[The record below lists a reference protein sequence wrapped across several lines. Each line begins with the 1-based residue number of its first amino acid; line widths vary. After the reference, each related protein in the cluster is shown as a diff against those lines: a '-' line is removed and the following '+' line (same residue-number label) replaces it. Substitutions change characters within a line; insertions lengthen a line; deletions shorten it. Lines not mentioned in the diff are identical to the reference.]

1 MSIAWWNLLSLHIS
15 AFLLAYVGVLSLMP
29 VTRAE
34 KRGEKAWKE
43 CEQLRSLTGLFEFVL
58 TANMVLW
65 IWFPVPQLAWPLDP
79 SPLIGEV
86 IAFAIA
92 VPSSAILVKGIK
104 DAGRETMHP
113 SKNTKMFEGIYHHMR
128 HPQTLGEMLLY
139 VVIAFFI
146 NSLFLVLWTTVVV
159 ILITATLIYYEEK
172 DLVKRSRNAYL
183 EYQQQTGALIPKFWK
198 KRTKQRLA

>member
-43 CEQLRSLTGLFEFVL
+43 CERLRSLTGFFEFVL
-58 TANMVLW
+58 TFNMVLW

-79 SPLIGEV
+79 NPLVGKV

-113 SKNTKMFEGIYHHMR
+113 SKNTKMFGGIYHHMR

-139 VVIAFFI
+139 VAIAFFI

-172 DLVKRSRNAYL
+172 DLVKRFGDAYL
-183 EYQQQTGALIPKFWK
+183 EYQQQTGAFIPKFWR
-198 KRTKQRLA
+198 KRAKQRLA

>member
-1 MSIAWWNLLSLHIS
+1 
-15 AFLLAYVGVLSLMP
+15 
-29 VTRAE
+29 
-34 KRGEKAWKE
+34 
-43 CEQLRSLTGLFEFVL
+43 
-58 TANMVLW
+58 
-65 IWFPVPQLAWPLDP
+65 
-79 SPLIGEV
+79 
-86 IAFAIA
+86 
-92 VPSSAILVKGIK
+92 
-104 DAGRETMHP
+104 
-113 SKNTKMFEGIYHHMR
+113 
-128 HPQTLGEMLLY
+128 LY